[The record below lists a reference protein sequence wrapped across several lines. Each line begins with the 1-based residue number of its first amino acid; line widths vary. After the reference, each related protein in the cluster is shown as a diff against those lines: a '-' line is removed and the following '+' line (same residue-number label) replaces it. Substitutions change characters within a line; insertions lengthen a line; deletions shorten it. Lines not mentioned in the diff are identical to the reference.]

1 MDTKRTAI
9 VTGGNRGIGY
19 DICRQLGEQGY
30 TVLMGS
36 RDAANGAEAA
46 AALRDGGADVTALTL
61 DVSQR
66 GSIEQAVTTV
76 WERFGRIDVL
86 VNNAGIFLD
95 RYSGLDV
102 TPDTV
107 RQTLEVNVLGPLQL
121 MQAVIP
127 YMQQGGYGRIVNVSS
142 MMGQLSGMGSGS
154 LAYRTSKSALNALTR
169 VLAAEVRD
177 SNILINAASP
187 GWVRS
192 DMGGPSASR
201 TLAEGADTPVWLATL
216 PDSGPTGGFFHD
228 RQQVA
233 W

>member
-1 MDTKRTAI
+1 MNTKRTAI

-30 TVLMGS
+30 SVLMGS

-66 GSIEQAVTTV
+66 GSIERAVASA

-102 TPDTV
+102 AQETV
-107 RQTLEVNVLGPLQL
+107 RQTLEVNVMGPLYL

-127 YMQQGGYGRIVNVSS
+127 YMRQGGYGRIVNVSS
-142 MMGQLSGMGSGS
+142 KMGQLSGMGSGS
-154 LAYRTSKSALNALTR
+154 LAYRTSKSALNAMTAI
-169 VLAAEVRD
+169 LAAEVRD

-216 PDSGPTGGFFHD
+216 PDDGPTGGFFHD